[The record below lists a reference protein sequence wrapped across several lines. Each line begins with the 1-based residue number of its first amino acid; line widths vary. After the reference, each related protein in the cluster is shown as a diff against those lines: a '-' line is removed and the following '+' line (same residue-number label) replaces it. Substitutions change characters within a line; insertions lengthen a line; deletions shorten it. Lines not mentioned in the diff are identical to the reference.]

1 MTPDARWTLA
11 AKVVRGV
18 VLCFFAL
25 YLVTPMLWLLT
36 APFSQAASFRLQ
48 WPDFT
53 LGNFPR
59 LLEARGALAAFG
71 NSLVLSGATMV
82 GVTFIAMLAAYSFC
96 RRPFKGRDLILY
108 VLLLF
113 SSVVTG
119 VAAIVPL
126 FTITLRLGLLDT
138 HIGVILVLSG
148 GLLPSG
154 LFILKD
160 FVESIPRSYEEAS
173 LVDGATPWQTFRNVA
188 LPLMSGGA
196 AVVALLTFV
205 NAWGNFLTPYILL
218 RSQGK
223 LPASVAI
230 YSFFN
235 EMGLPFVNLVAA
247 YALLYTLPVLLLYVV
262 LQRVFGF
269 QLSGGIKG

>member
-1 MTPDARWTLA
+1 MTADERWALFGRIARGA
-11 AKVVRGV
+11 
-18 VLCFFAL
+18 VLLFFL
-25 YLVTPMLWLLT
+25 VYLVTPLLWLAT
-36 APFSQAASFRLQ
+36 APFAAIASYRLQ

-53 LGNFPR
+53 LANFPQ
-59 LLEARGALAAFG
+59 LLEARGALGAFG
-71 NSLVLSGATMV
+71 NSLVLSGVTMV
-82 GVTFIAMLAAYSFC
+82 VVTLAATLAAYSFC
-96 RRPFKGRDLILY
+96 RRPFKGRDLVLY
-108 VLLLF
+108 ALLLF

-126 FTITLRLGLLDT
+126 FTITFRLGLLDT
-138 HIGVILVLSG
+138 HTGVILVLSG

-160 FVESIPRSYEEAS
+160 FVEGIPRSYEEAS
-173 LVDGATPWQTFRNVA
+173 LVDGATPWQTFHHIA

-218 RSQGK
+218 RSQDK
-223 LPASVAI
+223 LPAAVAI

-235 EMGLPFVNLVAA
+235 EMGLPFINLVAA
-247 YALLYTLPVLLLYVV
+247 YALLYTLPVLFLYLI

-269 QLSGGIKG
+269 QLSGGVKG